1 MKKTQ
6 SLKWS
11 ISFFMLLVSLQISF
25 AQQLSISGVIMDS
38 NEEPIIGATILE
50 VGTTNGTTSN
60 YDGIFSLNVKQES
73 TIQISFIG
81 YESLKFKADNLPS
94 KIVLQENATELS
106 DLVVTGYMSQR
117 KADLTGAVT
126 VVDVKDIKEGVF
138 SDPITTLQ
146 GKVPGMRITSTG
158 SPSGSATIQI
168 RGVGTLNNNDPLYII
183 DGMPTKS
190 GIKQLNPSDI
200 ESLQVLRDASS
211 ASIYGSRAS
220 NGVIIITTKK
230 AKDGDLRV
238 DFESYLSASQ
248 YNSKFK
254 LLDADG
260 YGRVLWRAA
269 INDRKDPSAIQNLYQ
284 YDWNGDY
291 SNPILNSV
299 TPNEFLD
306 PPANTM
312 RSANTD
318 WLDAIMRTG
327 YTQSYNVALSK
338 GTKTGSS
345 RFSINYYD
353 NKGIIKESEYE
364 RITARLNTSYNLLDG
379 KLLIGENLSLSR
391 AVTHGD
397 HGALDIAFKAPSLIP
412 IHTIDGVGWGGP
424 ASGMSDRHNPVR
436 IIEDNKQNYTTNL
449 KLIGNI
455 FATVHLHKNLTFNTN
470 FGIDY
475 INTTYRNMYLT
486 YKSGFLSDN
495 TNRVT
500 NFNGQTSRL
509 SWSNT
514 LNYSKVIDKHSF
526 DAVGGVEI
534 FKDIYDW
541 FSATADQLAD
551 ESPEFM
557 FLNAATG
564 IKSNSGVKEEHRLLS
579 YFGKINYNYNN
590 KYLTSFTLRRDGSSR
605 FGINNQYGLFPAF
618 SFGWRINNEEFFP
631 KNTVLTD
638 LKLRFGWGQN
648 GNQEI
653 NNEATYTIYVPAYE
667 GQGWSTAYDMD
678 GNNSG
683 TLPAGYRITR
693 RGNEDLKWET
703 STQTNIALD
712 FELVNKLT
720 GSLDLYVKETDD
732 ILVQPPYLAA
742 VGEGGYRWTNGASLK
757 NSGFELSLDYSDKT
771 KNGIGYNI
779 SANVG
784 HYKNEVTKLPKE
796 VIHSYGGDGKEQ
808 TILGRPINSWFGY
821 VADGIFKT
829 QEEIDSHAKQTGKNL
844 GRIRYKDINGPEGV
858 PDSLISN
865 LDRTWMGNP
874 HPGIVYG
881 VNFAFDYKNFDL
893 TLFFQGEGFK
903 KVDNGFYKNT
913 FNFWA
918 VSDAMTNKGEQLLD
932 AWSPQNPNSNI
943 PALSL
948 LNTNDEGRF
957 STFHIE
963 SGGYLKLRTLQFGYS
978 LNQNLINKIHM
989 KSLRIYLQA
998 QDVFSIYRRRGNT
1011 PFTGVDAENPSTQYP
1026 RPLILTIG
1034 INASF

>member
-1 MKKTQ
+1 MYKILNLKK
-6 SLKWS
+6 S
-11 ISFFMLLVSLQISF
+11 IIVPILFCWVQIVF
-25 AQQLSISGVIMDS
+25 AQKITIRSTVADLNNGS
-38 NEEPIIGATILE
+38 IIGATILE
-50 VGTTNGTTSN
+50 KGTSNGTVTD
-60 YDGIFSLNVKQES
+60 YDGNFSLNVSKGS
-73 TIQISFIG
+73 IIQISYIG
-81 YESLKFKADNLPS
+81 YETLEFEVTNLPK
-94 KIVLQENATELS
+94 KIIMQETAMALS

-117 KADLTGAVT
+117 KADLTGAIT
-126 VVDVKDIKEGVF
+126 VVDVNDMKEGVY

-158 SPSGSATIQI
+158 SPSGSATIRI

-230 AKDGDLRV
+230 AKEGELKV
-238 DFESYLSASQ
+238 DFESYFSAST

-254 LLDADG
+254 LLDTDG

-269 INDRKDPSAIQNLYQ
+269 VNDGKNPNNIQSLYQ
-284 YDWNGDY
+284 YDWNEDY
-291 SNPILNSV
+291 SNPILNSA
-299 TPNEFLD
+299 TPYKFLD

-312 RSANTD
+312 RAVDTD

-327 YTQSYNVALSK
+327 FIQSYNLALSK
-338 GTKTGSS
+338 GTKTSSS

-353 NKGIIKESEYE
+353 NKGIINKSEYE
-364 RITARLNTSYNLLDG
+364 RLSARLNTSYNMLDG
-379 KLLIGENLSLSR
+379 KLIIGENLSMNR

-412 IHTIDGVGWGGP
+412 IRTIDGIGWGGP

-436 IIEDNKQNYTTNL
+436 IIEDNKQNYTTDL

-455 FATVHLHKNLTFNTN
+455 FASLQLHESLMFNTN
-470 FGIDY
+470 IGTDY
-475 INTTYRNMYLT
+475 INTSYRNMYLT

-500 NFNGQTSRL
+500 NFNGQTTRL

-514 LNYSKVIDKHSF
+514 LNYNKVFDKHSIG
-526 DAVGGVEI
+526 AVAGIETYQDVYE
-534 FKDIYDW
+534 W
-541 FSATADQLAD
+541 FNATADEFAN

-557 FLNAATG
+557 FLSAATG
-564 IKSNSGVKEEHRLLS
+564 IRNNSGSKSEYRLLS
-579 YFGKINYNYNN
+579 YFGKINYNYDN
-590 KYLTSFTLRRDGSSR
+590 KYLASFTLRRDGSSR
-605 FGINNQYGLFPAF
+605 FGMNNQFGLFPAI
-618 SFGWRINNEEFFP
+618 SFGWRINNEKFFP
-631 KNTVLTD
+631 QNTAITD

-653 NNEATYTIYVPAYE
+653 NNEATYTIYIPDYT

-683 TLPAGYRITR
+683 ALPAGYRITR

-703 STQTNIALD
+703 STQTNIAID
-712 FELVNKLT
+712 FELINKFS
-720 GSLDLYVKETDD
+720 GSLDLFVKETDD

-742 VGEGGYRWTNGASLK
+742 VGEGGYRWTNGASMK
-757 NSGFELSLDYSDKT
+757 NSGFEFIIDYADKM
-771 KNGIGYNI
+771 KNGLGYNI
-779 SANVG
+779 SVNLG
-784 HYKNEVTKLPKE
+784 HYRNEVTKLPKE
-796 VIHSYGGDGKEQ
+796 VVHSYGGDGKDQ
-808 TILGRPINSWFGY
+808 TILGKPLNSWFGY

-829 QEEIDSHAKQTGKNL
+829 QEEVDIHAKQTGKGL
-844 GRIRYKDINGPEGV
+844 GRIRYKDINGPEGS
-858 PDSLISN
+858 PDALINN
-865 LDRTWMGNP
+865 LDRTWMGDP

-881 VNFAFDYKNFDL
+881 VNLEFDYKNFDF

-918 VSDAMTNKGEQLLD
+918 VTDAMTNKGEQLLD

-948 LNTNDEGRF
+948 LNTNDEGRL

-963 SGGYLKLRTLQFGYS
+963 SGGYLKLRSLQFGYS
-978 LNQNLINKIHM
+978 LKQNILEKINM
-989 KSLRIYLQA
+989 KSLRFYIQA
-998 QDVFSIYRRRGNT
+998 QDVFSIYKRWGNN

-1026 RPLILTIG
+1026 RPCILTLG
-1034 INASF
+1034 IKASF